1 MVSRAL
7 LVLPL
12 AAFFVGPIISAI
24 GEGGGSYFTLSVLPT
39 VLPIT
44 ALVLVAA
51 VVRHRTAS
59 TKKAAVFTATSLLFL
74 LVGAGVYLLIVWP
87 HGG

>member
-12 AAFFVGPIISAI
+12 AAFLVGPIIAAI
-24 GEGGGSYFTLSVLPT
+24 GEGDGGYFTLSVLPT
-39 VLPIT
+39 VLAIT
-44 ALVLVAA
+44 ALVLVAV
-51 VVRHRTAS
+51 VVRRRTAS
-59 TKKAAVFTATSLLFL
+59 TTKAAVFTATSLLLL
-74 LVGAGVYLLIVWP
+74 LVGVGVYLLIQWP